1 MYVGVCAYACDSMP
15 ILKGTEYS
23 RIYLLFKPPNLSRI
37 SLFKPANLSV
47 KYNLTLVIHY
57 LSKFTISEIFYFSY
71 TIKINHKS
79 NEKH

>member
-23 RIYLLFKPPNLSRI
+23 RIYLLFKPPNLS
-37 SLFKPANLSV
+37 V

-71 TIKINHKS
+71 AIKINHKS